1 MIFTQ
6 TTYSIFY
13 KTGETIYIQLSK
25 TRVSCHCQNLE
36 FLVKEQLNVGGDNIQ
51 GSKQTLLN
59 SIQIGL
65 TEPSAYNL
73 SWNMAHNITILCT
86 PSHLEYLML
95 MQMSVAQLFEAKHNI
110 IKSLSMVLVS
120 NISCPFSF
128 CCMVWHGH
136 QIWYFSMD

>member
-95 MQMSVAQLFEAKHNI
+95 MQMSVQKIVAQFFKIYQKVSICCPSSFSYMAWD
-110 IKSLSMVLVS
+110 LVFFLQW
-120 NISCPFSF
+120 I
-128 CCMVWHGH
+128 VGL
-136 QIWYFSMD
+136 